1 MAGSIHFNANMTF
14 NQLIE
19 LVRQLPQNQ
28 KKQLVSILAEETDSI
43 SKEEVI
49 STIKE
54 GLKEV
59 KLHKEGKIK
68 LNTLDDF
75 LADV

>member
-14 NQLIE
+14 DQLIE

-28 KKQLVSILAEETDSI
+28 KKQLVSILVEETDSI

-75 LADV
+75 LAKN

>member
-19 LVRQLPQNQ
+19 LIRQLPQNQ
-28 KKQLVSILAEETDSI
+28 KKQLVSILAEETDFI
-43 SKEEVI
+43 PKEEVI

-75 LADV
+75 LAKN

>member
-19 LVRQLPQNQ
+19 LIRQLPQNQ
-28 KKQLVSILAEETDSI
+28 KKQLVSILVEETDSI

-49 STIKE
+49 FTIKE

-68 LNTLDDF
+68 LNTLNDF
-75 LADV
+75 LAKN

>member
-28 KKQLVSILAEETDSI
+28 KKQLVSILVEETDSI